1 MSKEIKEIK
10 TEVKTEVVHHLFSG
24 NTIAG
29 ELFDKYDAVTKEV
42 VAKEILA
49 TVHLGSD
56 GHVKDAI
63 PSKGHEKQALKYF
76 KAIYDA
82 EVLAEHGPY
91 QKFYN
96 PHVGNV
102 LYDQFVMAIKN
113 NPEVKQA
120 LDNLTGVFKIPTDK
134 SGNEFLND
142 KSPMIKGDRVDNRV
156 GYLQI
161 QTDHNNDLKLCDEFE
176 SRPWGRFN
184 LNVDSVVK
192 EIYESI
198 GNKIKK

>member
-1 MSKEIKEIK
+1 MKLLILVYLATLLNATDILYNPINQSLGRDNDPKVVEDISKFQLWNRKAIWS
-10 TEVKTEVVHHLFSG
+10 TFSLPG
-24 NTIAG
+24 MRFMANLIFPKSTIVYFDTDEKIVAFTIDDG
-29 ELFDKYDAVTKEV
+29 FCGKNNVGGDMLEDVLELFDKYDAVTKEV

-113 NPEVKQA
+113 NPEK
-120 LDNLTGVFKIPTDK
+120 
-134 SGNEFLND
+134 
-142 KSPMIKGDRVDNRV
+142 
-156 GYLQI
+156 
-161 QTDHNNDLKLCDEFE
+161 
-176 SRPWGRFN
+176 
-184 LNVDSVVK
+184 
-192 EIYESI
+192 
-198 GNKIKK
+198 

>member
-42 VAKEILA
+42 VQKEILA

-91 QKFYN
+91 QKLYN
-96 PHVGNV
+96 AHVGNV
-102 LYDQFVMAIKN
+102 LYDQFVMACKN

-142 KSPMIKGDRVDNRV
+142 KSPMVKGDRVDNRV
-156 GYLQI
+156 GFLQI
-161 QTDHNNDLKLCDEFE
+161 QTDHNGDLKLCDEYE
-176 SRPWGRFN
+176 TRPWGRFN
-184 LNVDSVVK
+184 LNVESLTN
-192 EIYESI
+192 EIVSSI
-198 GNKIKK
+198 ENKIKK

>member
-1 MSKEIKEIK
+1 MTTEIKEIK

-42 VAKEILA
+42 VQKEILA

-56 GHVKDAI
+56 GHIKDAI

-82 EVLAEHGPY
+82 EVKAEHGDY
-91 QKFYN
+91 TSKYN

-102 LYDQFVMAIKN
+102 LYNKFIMAIKN
-113 NPEVKQA
+113 SPEVMQA
-120 LDNLTGVFKIPTDK
+120 LGNLTGEFKIPTDK
-134 SGNEFLND
+134 SGNEYLND
-142 KSPMIKGDRVDNRV
+142 KSQMVKGDRVFNRV

-161 QTDHNNDLKLCDEFE
+161 QTDEQGIKLAEEYE

-184 LNVDSVVK
+184 LSVQSTVNEIVDS
-192 EIYESI
+192 IA
-198 GNKIKK
+198 NKIKK